1 MPLPDMMLILLISQ
15 LDLETVKKQLEET
28 HANQV
33 QWEKTAKSAEVK
45 LDLQVAQHN
54 KAVETL
60 RKELAALQETAKLE
74 DTVADLQDRNTE
86 MEELLK
92 AKCQEI
98 EENDDRFIKSV
109 ACLRSTMAYS

>member
-1 MPLPDMMLILLISQ
+1 MNGI
-15 LDLETVKKQLEET
+15 KKQLEDT
-28 HANQV
+28 HASQV
-33 QWEKTAKSAEVK
+33 EWEKVAKSAEVK

-54 KAVETL
+54 KAVDSL

-74 DTVADLQDRNTE
+74 DAVADLQDKNAE

-98 EENDDRFIKSV
+98 EENDDRFIK
-109 ACLRSTMAYS
+109 